1 MLTDRQS
8 YEVLDATELAN
19 RWRVPVSWIREHTRD
34 RASDPIPV
42 VRLGR
47 YVRFE
52 WGSPSL
58 LQWWGKR
65 RK

>member
-1 MLTDRQS
+1 MLTDNAS
-8 YEVLDATELAN
+8 YEVLDAAELAA
-19 RWRVPVSWIREHTRD
+19 RWHVPVSWIREHTRE
-34 RASDPIPV
+34 RAADPIPI

-58 LQWWGKR
+58 LRWWDKR